1 MSNTSS
7 FPCPIC
13 KKMMF
18 IIGNEGKK
26 KLTSCGHTFGFKKTR
41 SQKEMDRKYI
51 RTADGGLE
59 LVKNGS

>member
-1 MSNTSS
+1 
-7 FPCPIC
+7 
-13 KKMMF
+13 MMF

-59 LVKNGS
+59 LIKNGS